1 MKYLDFLLTKIQ
13 QESTIFPEILQLKY
27 KISLLSSFMKVI
39 LTDTRKQPTVNEDS
53 SMVVNIEKSSK
64 INKREANERGKNF

>member
-13 QESTIFPEILQLKY
+13 QESTIFPEILQLRY

-39 LTDTRKQPTVNEDS
+39 LADTRKQPTVNEDS

-64 INKREANERGKNF
+64 INKREASERGKNF

>member
-1 MKYLDFLLTKIQ
+1 
-13 QESTIFPEILQLKY
+13 
-27 KISLLSSFMKVI
+27 MKVI

-64 INKREANERGKNF
+64 INKREVSERGKNF

>member
-13 QESTIFPEILQLKY
+13 QESTIFPEILQLRY

-64 INKREANERGKNF
+64 INKREVSERGKNF